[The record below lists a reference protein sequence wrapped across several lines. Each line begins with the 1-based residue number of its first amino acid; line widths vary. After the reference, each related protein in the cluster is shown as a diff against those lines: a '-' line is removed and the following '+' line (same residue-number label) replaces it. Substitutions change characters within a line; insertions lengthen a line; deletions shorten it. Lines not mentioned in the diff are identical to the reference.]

1 MYCGIV
7 QLLDACTTRLD
18 LSSAA
23 RRLFSLD
30 GDEVC
35 FVLLETFSIRQT
47 ANCKPQLRV
56 YCFALPRFHSL
67 ARLSVQFS
75 SFLFGQNII
84 QYKNTYRNCKV
95 AMEPRRNQKAL

>member
-1 MYCGIV
+1 MCCGIV

-35 FVLLETFSIRQT
+35 FVLLFVFLGSLFEQYTFTS
-47 ANCKPQLRV
+47 C
-56 YCFALPRFHSL
+56 S
-67 ARLSVQFS
+67 
-75 SFLFGQNII
+75 
-84 QYKNTYRNCKV
+84 KV
-95 AMEPRRNQKAL
+95 AVSFISKYKIA